1 LQLWRRCGRRR
12 THVIGK
18 RDKAREASLDVE
30 KASLEIEKA

>member
-1 LQLWRRCGRRR
+1 
-12 THVIGK
+12 VIGK